1 MQGLKYI
8 QKEIPILSSLE
19 TIAHAYEESSIFKI
33 QQIRSGVLG
42 TREYLTGLSQ
52 VYFDIKYSEALQKK
66 ERVTRDGKHPVPA
79 STKIQ
84 KTLIVLLSAGAKLYG
99 DIIQDVFDEFLKA
112 VKQDGQA
119 DVMVVGRL
127 GEEMFKNAIGSRQHL
142 FFEVPDVN
150 LQARDLEPIIY
161 HIVRYERVMVFHGK
175 FFNLMTQ
182 KPSILNISGET
193 MLGEDKRNSTQK
205 IRFLFEPSLDKLVTF
220 FETQIFATLFNQTV
234 HESELAR
241 YASRV
246 TAMEES
252 LQFIKRRKKELFNK
266 RGRLRRVEQQKKQL
280 ERISGMRLWNN

>member
-8 QKEIPILSSLE
+8 QKEIPILTSLE

-33 QQIRSGVLG
+33 QQIRNGVLG
-42 TREYLTGLSQ
+42 TRDYLIGLSQ
-52 VYFDIKYSEALQKK
+52 VYFDIKYSEAQRRK
-66 ERVTRDGKHPVPA
+66 EAVVKAGEQQA
-79 STKIQ
+79 SSPTKIQ

-99 DIIQDVFDEFLKA
+99 DIIQDVFDEFIKA
-112 VKQDGQA
+112 VKQDAQA

-127 GEEMFKNAIGSRQHL
+127 GEEMFKDAVGARQHL

-175 FFNLMTQ
+175 FYNLMTQ

-193 MLGEDKRNSTQK
+193 ILGEDARSSAQK
-205 IRFLFEPSLDKLVTF
+205 VRFLFEPSLDKLVTF

-252 LQFIKRRKKELFNK
+252 LQFIKRRKKELFDR
-266 RGRLRRVEQQKKQL
+266 RGRLRRVEQQKRQL

>member
-19 TIAHAYEESSIFKI
+19 AIAHAYEESSIFKI
-33 QQIRSGVLG
+33 QQIRNGVLG
-42 TREYLTGLSQ
+42 TRDYLTGLSE
-52 VYFDIKYSEALQKK
+52 VYFDIKYSEALQRK
-66 ERVTRDGKHPVPA
+66 EHGVGESKAESTRPV
-79 STKIQ
+79 KIQ

-99 DIIQDVFDEFLKA
+99 GIIQDVFDEFLKA
-112 VKQDGQA
+112 VKQDAQA

-127 GEEMFKNAIGSRQHL
+127 GEEMFKDAVGSRQHL

-175 FFNLMTQ
+175 FYNLMTQ

-193 MLGEDKRNSTQK
+193 MLGKDTHGAMQK
-205 IRFLFEPSLDKLVTF
+205 VRFLFEPSLDKLVTF

-241 YASRV
+241 FASRV

-252 LQFIKRRKKELFNK
+252 LQFIKRRKKELFDK

-280 ERISGMRLWNN
+280 ERISGMRLWSN